1 VFCFKFRRVVG
12 NDYTVRFGT
21 LIIGAPVPRNQL
33 IDVDDD
39 QPGLL
44 IAGELLR
51 ESDRAIP
58 GIRSV
63 SPGEDDGKRVSN
75 PPCSGFWSRSTDAW
89 RLRQDSTAMGS
100 SRHLTGSRRSRA

>member
-1 VFCFKFRRVVG
+1 MR
-12 NDYTVRFGT
+12 
-21 LIIGAPVPRNQL
+21 APVPRNQL
-33 IDVDDD
+33 IDVDDN

-63 SPGEDDGKRVSN
+63 VPVRMIGNMSATLHVAVLGRD
-75 PPCSGFWSRSTDAW
+75 
-89 RLRQDSTAMGS
+89 RLMLGGCVGTAPAMGS